1 MELSHGTRKK
11 NSKLTVYIVV
21 NMKEWYVYI
30 VKCADGSLYTGI
42 TVDKE
47 RRVIEHNT
55 SNKGAKY
62 TRSRR
67 PVHLVYS
74 ETHLNRSLAPK
85 RESAIK
91 KLSRTEK
98 LTLLK

>member
-1 MELSHGTRKK
+1 MAETNKD
-11 NSKLTVYIVV
+11 
-21 NMKEWYVYI
+21 WYVYI
-30 VKCADGSLYTGI
+30 VKCADNSLYTGI
-42 TVDKE
+42 TIDKD
-47 RRVIEHNT
+47 RRVLEHNT

-67 PVHLVYS
+67 PVQLVYF
-74 ETHLNRSLAPK
+74 ETFDNRSSASK

-91 KLSRTEK
+91 KLSRSEK

>member
-1 MELSHGTRKK
+1 
-11 NSKLTVYIVV
+11 
-21 NMKEWYVYI
+21 MKEWYVYI
-30 VKCADGSLYTGI
+30 VQCSDKSLYTGI
-42 TVDKE
+42 TVDLD
-47 RRVIEHNT
+47 RRVLEHNT

-62 TRSRR
+62 TRPRR
-67 PVHLVYS
+67 PVQLVYS
-74 ETHLNRSLAPK
+74 EAHEDRSSASK